1 MRADFVADLDMYD
14 LILEIRLL
22 AENQQPR
29 GGLKICWYP
38 HVYSVLYCTDEFG
51 RYLIYSEGTLE
62 HLYFT
67 NVMSLQTVVHSQEM
81 GI

>member
-38 HVYSVLYCTDEFG
+38 HLYSVLYCTDEFG
-51 RYLIYSEGTLE
+51 RYLI
-62 HLYFT
+62 
-67 NVMSLQTVVHSQEM
+67 
-81 GI
+81 